1 MSEKLLTSVSS
12 KLNPKDLLE
21 LEFAVSKP
29 SAAPLPKPFS
39 ENNKQKNPLKKPK
52 P

>member
-21 LEFAVSKP
+21 PEFAVSKP

-39 ENNKQKNPLKKPK
+39 ANNKRRNPQKNPKP
-52 P
+52 